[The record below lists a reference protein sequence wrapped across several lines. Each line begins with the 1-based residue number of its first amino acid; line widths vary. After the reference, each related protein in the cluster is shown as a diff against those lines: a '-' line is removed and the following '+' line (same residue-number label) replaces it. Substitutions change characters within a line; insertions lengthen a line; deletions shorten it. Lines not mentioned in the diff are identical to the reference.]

1 VKKYLLG
8 AVALIAV
15 VESANALWAPHRVA
29 SDADWINAAAEV
41 RAGFHDGDLVAIA
54 PAWSDQVGRQFLGE
68 FISVEMAG
76 RADSDRYA
84 RVWEVSIR
92 GAHAPETQGA
102 KLIKESQSG
111 RVHVALYEKPSV
123 KVLFDFTTHF
133 TEAITRGKV
142 EPRTLEVDYRPHR
155 GLLVPAEPL
164 ATRIEYRDVP
174 LGTKI
179 VGYTGLH
186 DYYSRKNADGIVDF
200 SIFVDD
206 QRVLTVHHK
215 NDDGWRRFEI
225 PTFART
231 HTVRFEISADN
242 PAWRTFGFHAEAR
255 E

>member
-1 VKKYLLG
+1 MKRYLL
-8 AVALIAV
+8 ALVALIAV

-29 SDADWINAAAEV
+29 SDADWIDAAAEV
-41 RAGFHDGDLVAIA
+41 RAGFKDGDLVAIA

-76 RADSDRYA
+76 RADADRYP

-92 GAHAPETQGA
+92 GARAPETLGA
-102 KLIKESQSG
+102 KLIKEAQHG
-111 RVHVALYEKPSV
+111 RVRVALYEKPSV
-123 KVLFDFTTHF
+123 RVLYDFTTHVV
-133 TEAITRGKV
+133 EAITNGRV

-155 GLLVPAEPL
+155 GLLIPAEPR
-164 ATRIEYRDVP
+164 ATRVEFRDVG
-174 LGTKI
+174 LGSKL

-186 DYYSRKNADGIVDF
+186 DYYSRKNGDGTVDF
-200 SIFVDD
+200 RVFVDD
-206 QRVLTVHHK
+206 KPALQITHK

-225 PTFART
+225 ATTPGR
-231 HTVRFEISADN
+231 HDVRFEIAAPN